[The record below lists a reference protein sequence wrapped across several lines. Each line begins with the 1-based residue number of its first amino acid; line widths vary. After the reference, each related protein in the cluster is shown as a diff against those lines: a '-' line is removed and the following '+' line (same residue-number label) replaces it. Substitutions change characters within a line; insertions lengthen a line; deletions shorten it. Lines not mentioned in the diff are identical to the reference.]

1 MVKAK
6 SFKER
11 YAEEVELADQKV
23 LQSRKVDENLIH
35 ELKLKYLKEKNITI
49 TEKMREVKTRPNIEE
64 PKHGRL
70 FFYIE
75 EKKSMRYIATFD
87 LVLVLTGVMLPRSIY
102 SMMYSSRGSIILGT
116 YISVRR
122 ATSIILILTCVV
134 VLGYIGYLMTCT
146 DAGSASRN

>member
-1 MVKAK
+1 VVKAK

-75 EKKSMRYIATFD
+75 
-87 LVLVLTGVMLPRSIY
+87 
-102 SMMYSSRGSIILGT
+102 
-116 YISVRR
+116 
-122 ATSIILILTCVV
+122 
-134 VLGYIGYLMTCT
+134 
-146 DAGSASRN
+146 